1 MVRHIQYRIVGFRY
15 TPPEKNTHPGNTNHP
30 ITKMPP
36 TRRKPSNPAPRAQ
49 QTLAFGPNS
58 NKVTKPSLPPTSKK
72 LSQPAQDELSKAVA
86 VETTTPEPEIEDAA
100 TQPEAQIL
108 SPRTLAIRKHGA
120 SKQVERKDVEQE
132 AGRVPDTQIRKYWK
146 GKEDERIAPRVHQ
159 QGLSVNEK
167 VLRHFD
173 LSSQYGVC
181 FLLSASP
188 CISIEGC
195 ESFLLMGDTAVHRHS
210 AHEAL
215 EEGAGVG
222 VEAAG

>member
-1 MVRHIQYRIVGFRY
+1 MEG
-15 TPPEKNTHPGNTNHP
+15 T
-30 ITKMPP
+30 
-36 TRRKPSNPAPRAQ
+36 
-49 QTLAFGPNS
+49 
-58 NKVTKPSLPPTSKK
+58 
-72 LSQPAQDELSKAVA
+72 
-86 VETTTPEPEIEDAA
+86 
-100 TQPEAQIL
+100 
-108 SPRTLAIRKHGA
+108 
-120 SKQVERKDVEQE
+120 DVEQE

-210 AHEAL
+210 KNEAL